1 MRALIVEDDALSA
14 RVLHLTLRTH
24 FETACA
30 DDAEGA
36 FSAYM
41 QAMDGGAPFDVVL
54 LDLMLPGESGLTV
67 LERIRTVEAERGLP
81 RVPVL
86 VTTAVTD
93 INIALRAFEQGH
105 ISAYL
110 VKPLDFDRLLAELRT
125 LGLIQV
131 A

>member
-1 MRALIVEDDALSA
+1 MRALIVEDDTLSA
-14 RVLHLTLRTH
+14 RVLNLTLGQH
-24 FETACA
+24 FEAVVA
-30 DDAEGA
+30 DDAERA
-36 FSAYM
+36 FAAYLR
-41 QAMDGGAPFDVVL
+41 ALEDGNTFDVVL

-67 LERIRTVEAERGLP
+67 LERIRAVETERGLP

-125 LGLIQV
+125 LGLI
-131 A
+131 AAE

>member
-1 MRALIVEDDALSA
+1 MRALIVEDDTLSA
-14 RVLHLTLRTH
+14 RVLHLTLSPH
-24 FETACA
+24 FSTSCA
-30 DDAEGA
+30 DTADGS

-41 QAMDGGAPFDVVL
+41 QALEDDAPFDVVL

-67 LERIRTVEAERGLP
+67 LERIRAVETERGLP

-93 INIALRAFEQGH
+93 ITIALRAFEQGH

-110 VKPLDFDRLLAELRT
+110 VKPLDFDRLLAELRN
-125 LGLIQV
+125 LDLIR
-131 A
+131 AE

>member
-14 RVLHLTLRTH
+14 RVLHLTLTPH
-24 FETACA
+24 FDTVCA
-30 DDAEGA
+30 DDAEA
-36 FSAYM
+36 SFSTYL
-41 QAMDGGAPFDVVL
+41 QALEDDAPFDVVL

-67 LERIRTVEAERGLP
+67 LERIRTVETERGLP

-93 INIALRAFEQGH
+93 ITIALRAFEQGH

-110 VKPLDFDRLLAELRT
+110 VKPLDFGRLLAELRT
-125 LGLIQV
+125 LGLIRV
-131 A
+131 E

>member
-1 MRALIVEDDALSA
+1 MRALIVEDDTLSA
-14 RVLHLTLRTH
+14 RVLHLTLHTH
-24 FETACA
+24 FETVCA
-30 DDAEGA
+30 DDAEGSFA
-36 FSAYM
+36 AYI
-41 QAMDGGAPFDVVL
+41 QALDGDAPFDVVL

-67 LERIRTVEAERGLP
+67 LERIRTVETERGLS

-125 LGLIQV
+125 LGLIR
-131 A
+131 AA

>member
-1 MRALIVEDDALSA
+1 MRALIVEDDTLSA
-14 RVLHLTLRTH
+14 RVLNLTLGQY
-24 FETACA
+24 FEAVVA
-30 DDAEGA
+30 DDAERA
-36 FSAYM
+36 FTAYLR
-41 QAMDGGAPFDVVL
+41 ALEDGNTFDVVL

-67 LERIRTVEAERGLP
+67 LERIRAVEAERGLP

-125 LGLIQV
+125 LGLI
-131 A
+131 AAG

>member
-14 RVLHLTLRTH
+14 RVLHLTLHTH
-24 FETACA
+24 FETVCA
-30 DDAEGA
+30 KDAEGA
-36 FSAYM
+36 FSTYM
-41 QAMDGGAPFDVVL
+41 QAMDGDAPFDVVL

-67 LERIRTVEAERGLP
+67 LERIRTVEADRGLP

>member
-1 MRALIVEDDALSA
+1 MRALIVEDDTLSA
-14 RVLHLTLRTH
+14 RVLNLTLDQH
-24 FETACA
+24 FEAVVA
-30 DDAEGA
+30 DDAERA
-36 FSAYM
+36 FAAYLR
-41 QAMDGGAPFDVVL
+41 ALEDGNTFDVVL

-67 LERIRTVEAERGLP
+67 LERIRAVEAERGLP

-125 LGLIQV
+125 LGLI
-131 A
+131 AAE

>member
-14 RVLHLTLRTH
+14 RVLHLTLNTH
-24 FETACA
+24 FDTVCT
-30 DDAEGA
+30 DDAERS

-41 QAMDGGAPFDVVL
+41 QALDGDAPFDVVL

-67 LERIRTVEAERGLP
+67 LERIRTVETERGLA

-86 VTTAVTD
+86 VTTAITD

-110 VKPLDFDRLLAELRT
+110 VKPLDFDRLLTELRT
-125 LGLIQV
+125 LGLIR
-131 A
+131 AA

>member
-1 MRALIVEDDALSA
+1 M
-14 RVLHLTLRTH
+14 
-24 FETACA
+24 
-30 DDAEGA
+30 
-36 FSAYM
+36 
-41 QAMDGGAPFDVVL
+41 VL

-67 LERIRTVEAERGLP
+67 LERIRAVEAERGLP

-125 LGLIQV
+125 LGLI
-131 A
+131 AAG

>member
-1 MRALIVEDDALSA
+1 MRALIVEDDTLSA
-14 RVLHLTLRTH
+14 RVLNLTLGQY
-24 FETACA
+24 FEAVVA
-30 DDAEGA
+30 DDAERA
-36 FSAYM
+36 FAAYLR
-41 QAMDGGAPFDVVL
+41 ALEDGNTFDVVL

-67 LERIRTVEAERGLP
+67 LERIRAVEAERGLP

-125 LGLIQV
+125 LGLI
-131 A
+131 AAG

>member
-14 RVLHLTLRTH
+14 RVLNLALNRYFDTH
-24 FETACA
+24 CA
-30 DDAEGA
+30 GDAERA
-36 FSAYM
+36 LAAYM
-41 QAMDGGAPFDVVL
+41 QALDLDTPFGVVL

-81 RVPVL
+81 QVPVL

-105 ISAYL
+105 IAAYL
-110 VKPLDFDRLLAELRT
+110 VKPLEFERLYTELRT
-125 LGLIQV
+125 LGLLPPE
-131 A
+131 

>member
-14 RVLHLTLRTH
+14 RVLHLTLSPH
-24 FETACA
+24 FSTQCTDTADGSFA
-30 DDAEGA
+30 
-36 FSAYM
+36 AYM
-41 QAMDGGAPFDVVL
+41 QALDDDAPFDVVL

-67 LERIRTVEAERGLP
+67 LERIRTVEMTRGLP

-93 INIALRAFEQGH
+93 ITIALQAFEQGH

-110 VKPLDFDRLLAELRT
+110 VKPLDFDRLLAELRN
-125 LGLIQV
+125 LDLIL
-131 A
+131 AE

>member
-14 RVLHLTLRTH
+14 RVLHLTLNPH
-24 FETACA
+24 FDTVCA
-30 DDAEGA
+30 DDAEGS
-36 FSAYM
+36 FSAYL
-41 QAMDGGAPFDVVL
+41 QALEDDAPFDVVL

-67 LERIRTVEAERGLP
+67 LERIRTVESERGLP

-93 INIALRAFEQGH
+93 ITIALRAFEQGH

-125 LGLIQV
+125 LGLIR
-131 A
+131 AE

>member
-14 RVLHLTLRTH
+14 RVLHLTLSPH
-24 FETACA
+24 FSTICA
-30 DDAEGA
+30 DTADGS
-36 FSAYM
+36 FSAYL
-41 QAMDGGAPFDVVL
+41 QALEDDAPFDVVL

-67 LERIRTVEAERGLP
+67 LERIRAVEMERGLP

-93 INIALRAFEQGH
+93 ITIALRAFEQGH

-125 LGLIQV
+125 LDLIRSE
-131 A
+131 

>member
-14 RVLHLTLRTH
+14 RVLHLTLHTH
-24 FETACA
+24 FETVCT
-30 DDAEGA
+30 DDAERSFA
-36 FSAYM
+36 AYM
-41 QAMDGGAPFDVVL
+41 QALDGDAPFDVVL

-67 LERIRTVEAERGLP
+67 LERIRTVETERSLP

-125 LGLIQV
+125 LGLIR
-131 A
+131 AA